1 MPAAQPL
8 TKWSPAFSDAGSI
21 KYGYGDFE
29 VTKYTPE
36 SVLAAWV
43 KEFHLCGDFPNQVK
57 IMFDGHAENEDG
69 SEDTSQ
75 FCYAVFVHKDSGAE
89 DFNFPEHDNFGRLVI
104 NRSDEEVC
112 YSVWVNE
119 EGDLDVIC
127 EPETDLDIKH
137 FEKII
142 VDIERKYQESI

>member
-8 TKWSPAFSDAGSI
+8 TKWSPAFIDAGSI
-21 KYGYGDFE
+21 KKEYGDFE

-69 SEDTSQ
+69 SEDASQ
-75 FCYAVFVHKDSGAE
+75 FCYAVFVHKDSGEE
-89 DFNFPEHDNFGRLVI
+89 DFNFPEHDGGRWVSH
-104 NRSDEEVC
+104 RPDEEVC
-112 YSVWVNE
+112 YFVWVNE
-119 EGDLDVIC
+119 DGDCDVISDG
-127 EPETDLDIKH
+127 ETNLDIQH